1 MHQTSAKIFCVG
13 FLIIF
18 LASPT
23 VAFLD
28 FLDPFGI
35 FSDTEAEEKVDIE
48 EKVKLEQKPVTEN
61 LKTIENLEKT
71 EITIPTSGEFNSS
84 FLIVGKNRPLKLQC
98 YFNINVNWHFS
109 RHSERCLKCC
119 PLVSSLPC
127 LRAFR

>member
-98 YFNINVNWHFS
+98 YFNINIKTLTTF
-109 RHSERCLKCC
+109 
-119 PLVSSLPC
+119 
-127 LRAFR
+127 

>member
-35 FSDTEAEEKVDIE
+35 FSGTEVEEKVDIE
-48 EKVKLEQKPVTEN
+48 EKVKFEQKPVTEN

-84 FLIVGKNRPLKLQC
+84 FLIVGKSRPLKLQC
-98 YFNINVNWHFS
+98 YFNINIL
-109 RHSERCLKCC
+109 CLMDEQIDIN
-119 PLVSSLPC
+119 VVTVVEFISGTGEIQ
-127 LRAFR
+127 